1 MATGTDG
8 KDTEKE
14 AVSILTA
21 AYIVDK
27 QRLSM
32 LWGKMFKANRDH
44 CPQSYLSKDEL
55 ISSLFPFPPSIDCGR
70 EKSLKEQNLF
80 SNPQSQKQECA
91 GTSHMFPLG

>member
-44 CPQSYLSKDEL
+44 CPAVIPL
-55 ISSLFPFPPSIDCGR
+55 
-70 EKSLKEQNLF
+70 
-80 SNPQSQKQECA
+80 QE
-91 GTSHMFPLG
+91 